1 MLDIEFCN
9 KIESEGIPVYFT
21 DEYQRIFADYDGSYP
36 NILKVSKD
44 SGTLYLPILIHPVAD
59 FFEAYSAYGYG
70 GFWSESETVLSEDD
84 LEQIK
89 EFLRSQR
96 VIDLFIRNSPFLE
109 NQRVIPEK
117 YSLLNRITYMVS
129 LSHEESFELFKARV
143 NQKIRWAVNYAQRNG
158 LLVEKRTYDEVRQ
171 EEIDA
176 FYDIYLQTMKSRNAE
191 DYYYFSKEFFLNHFE
206 TLKDNCDLYLVK
218 KDDEV
223 IAGSLFLKDTR
234 FVHYHFSAANIDYYK
249 LQPMDLML
257 LRAIFDYG
265 NEGKQFMHLGGGL
278 SADATDGLSR
288 FKKKFSDAE
297 KLFYIS
303 KIVVDEQNYINL
315 RGAYGVQQSRLF
327 LINDS
332 VREKKE

>member
-9 KIESEGIPVYFT
+9 KIESEGIPVYFSN
-21 DEYQRIFADYDGSYP
+21 EYQRIFADYDGSYP

-44 SGTLYLPILIHPVAD
+44 SGTLYLPILIHPIAD
-59 FFEAYSAYGYG
+59 FFEAYTAYGYG
-70 GFWSESETVLSEDD
+70 GFWSGSEIVLNEED
-84 LEQIK
+84 LKQIK
-89 EFLRSQR
+89 EFLRSKKI
-96 VIDLFIRNSPFLE
+96 IDLFIRNSPFLE
-109 NQRVIPEK
+109 NQKIIPEN
-117 YSLLNRITYMVS
+117 YNSLNRITYMVN
-129 LSHEESFELFKARV
+129 LSHEDSFELFKARV

-191 DYYYFSKEFFLNHFE
+191 NYYYFSKEFFLNHFE

-249 LQPMDLML
+249 LQPMDLL
-257 LRAIFDYG
+257 LLKAIFDYG
-265 NEGKQFMHLGGGL
+265 KDGKQFLHLGGGL
-278 SADATDGLSR
+278 RLDATDGLSK
-288 FKKKFSDAE
+288 FKRKFSDIE
-297 KLFYIS
+297 KRFCIS
-303 KIVVDEQNYINL
+303 KIIVDEENYNSL
-315 RGAYGVQQSRLF
+315 RNFYGMQQSQLF
-327 LINDS
+327 LITDS